1 MNARIGLLGGLL
13 AAQVAIIAG
22 LLLAS
27 GVGTDASAPQLLSF
41 DPAKV
46 TKLRVSG
53 DEGAVQLTRNGEDW
67 RLAPGSGQEAADG
80 LPADGGKV
88 SELLADLSDL
98 DAPWPV
104 ATSDDSAERFEVTE
118 DSHQRRLVIED
129 EDGPM
134 ADLLLGTSPG
144 YRRVHARVSGQNDV
158 YSIDFSNFE
167 APTDADQWLDKALLS
182 ARGEVSSVVLEDAWR
197 LDSPDG
203 EWRIDD
209 APADAEAAND
219 LVRRFT
225 SLQVLGMAD
234 QEDEADGEG
243 GAVSEPAGVFLVTDA
258 DGEHRL
264 ALFHEAEEDDY
275 SLTSNRVPGR
285 FELATYIAEQMLA
298 DPADLRSEDGAN
310 GAADATDEPAE
321 DAAGA
326 QENRLEEGSAADQEG

>member
-1 MNARIGLLGGLL
+1 MNGRIGLLGGLL

-27 GVGTDASAPQLLSF
+27 GLGSDAGRSQLLSF

-46 TKLRVSG
+46 TRLRVSG
-53 DEGAVQLTRNGEDW
+53 DEGAVQLIRDGEDW
-67 RLAPGSGQEAADG
+67 RLAPGSDQEAADG
-80 LPADGGKV
+80 LPADSGKI
-88 SELLADLSDL
+88 SELLADLADL

-118 DSHQRRLVIED
+118 GNHQRRLVIED
-129 EDGPM
+129 GDGPV

-144 YRRVHARVSGQNDV
+144 YRRVHARVSGQGDV

-167 APTDADQWLDKALLS
+167 APTDADQWLDKALL
-182 ARGEVSSVVLEDAWR
+182 AAQGEVSSVVLEDAWR
-197 LDSPDG
+197 LDRPDG

-209 APADAEAAND
+209 APADAEVAND

-225 SLQVLGMAD
+225 NLRVLGMAD
-234 QEDEADGEG
+234 EEEEADGEG
-243 GAVSEPAGVFLVTDA
+243 GAASEPAGVFLVTDA

-264 ALFHEAEEDDY
+264 ALFHETEEDDY
-275 SLTSNRVPGR
+275 RLKSNRVPGR

-298 DPADLRSEDGAN
+298 DPADLRSADGAN
-310 GAADATDEPAE
+310 GAADAAEGAVE
-321 DAAGA
+321 DAAQA
-326 QENRLEEGSAADQEG
+326 QDNRLEESSASDQES

>member
-1 MNARIGLLGGLL
+1 MNGRIGLLGGLL
-13 AAQVAIIAG
+13 AAQAAIIAG

-27 GVGTDASAPQLLSF
+27 GMESDAGAPQLLSF

-53 DEGAVQLTRNGEDW
+53 EEGAVQLIRDGEDW
-67 RLAPGSGQEAADG
+67 RLAQGSERDG
-80 LPADGGKV
+80 LPADGGKI

-104 ATSDDSAERFEVTE
+104 ATSDDSAQRFEVTE
-118 DSHQRRLVIED
+118 DNHQRRLVIED
-129 EDGPM
+129 GDGSV

-144 YRRVHARVSGQNDV
+144 YRRVHARVSGQSDV

-167 APTDADQWLDKALLS
+167 APADADQWLDKALL
-182 ARGEVSSVVLEDAWR
+182 AAQGEVSSVVLEDAWR
-197 LDSPDG
+197 LERLDG
-203 EWRIDD
+203 EWRIDG

-225 SLQVLGMAD
+225 GLRVLGTSDA
-234 QEDEADGEG
+234 ADGADG
-243 GAVSEPAGVFLVTDA
+243 DGDGPSEPAGVFVVTDE

-264 ALFHEAEEDDY
+264 ALLHEAEEDDY

-285 FELATYIAEQMLA
+285 FELATYIAEQMLT
-298 DPADLRSEDGAN
+298 DPADLRAEDGAN
-310 GAADATDEPAE
+310 GETDAVDGAAE
-321 DAAGA
+321 DAAEA
-326 QENRLEEGSAADQEG
+326 QEDRLEEGSASDQES